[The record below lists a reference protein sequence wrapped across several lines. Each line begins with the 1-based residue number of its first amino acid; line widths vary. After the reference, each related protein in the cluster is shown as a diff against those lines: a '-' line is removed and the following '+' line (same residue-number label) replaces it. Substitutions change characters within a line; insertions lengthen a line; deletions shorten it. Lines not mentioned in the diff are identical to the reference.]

1 MTDNN
6 IMTMIGAFIGVAIM
20 LGIGVLILGN
30 AVSDCTD
37 LPDYNTTIPF
47 KNGTTLEGSER
58 DAAGNFLTVA
68 NNQVGWAAQCLD
80 NNDSTQSAW
89 GLIVIV
95 LIVIAAVVILAVV
108 KML

>member
-1 MTDNN
+1 MADNN
-6 IMTMIGAFIGVAIM
+6 IMGMIGAFIGVAIM

-30 AVSDCTD
+30 AVSDCTT
-37 LPDYNTTIPF
+37 LPDYNATNPSAAQQ
-47 KNGTTLEGSER
+47 NASSPTTLSSQQ
-58 DAAGNFLTVA
+58 T
-68 NNQVGWAAQCLD
+68 GWAGQCED

-89 GLIVIV
+89 SLIVIV

>member
-1 MTDNN
+1 MADNN
-6 IMTMIGAFIGVAIM
+6 IMGMIGAFIGVAIM

-30 AVSDCTD
+30 STSDCTD
-37 LPDYNTTIPF
+37 LPDYNATAPF
-47 KNGTTLEGSER
+47 RNGSTFAGSEQ
-58 DAAGNFLTVA
+58 DGNGHYLTIA
-68 NNQVGWAAQCLD
+68 DNQIGWAGQCED

-89 GLIVIV
+89 SLIVIV

>member
-1 MTDNN
+1 MADNN
-6 IMTMIGAFIGVAIM
+6 IMGMIGAFIGVAIM

-37 LPDYNTTIPF
+37 LPDYNATAPSALQNYTI
-47 KNGTTLEGSER
+47 NGEPVTLESQQ
-58 DAAGNFLTVA
+58 T
-68 NNQVGWAAQCLD
+68 GWAGQCVA

-89 GLIVIV
+89 SLIVIV

>member
-1 MTDNN
+1 MADNN
-6 IMTMIGAFIGVAIM
+6 IMGMIGAFIGVAIM

-30 AVSDCTD
+30 AVSDCTT
-37 LPDYNTTIPF
+37 LPDYNATVPTN
-47 KNGTTLEGSER
+47 NGTV
-58 DAAGNFLTVA
+58 AGTEHLSDGTIKTVA
-68 NNQVGWAAQCLD
+68 NGQTGWAGQCED

-89 GLIVIV
+89 SLIVIV

>member
-1 MTDNN
+1 MADNN
-6 IMTMIGAFIGVAIM
+6 IMGMIGAFIGVAIM

-37 LPDYNTTIPF
+37 LPDYNATAPADNQTVGGV
-47 KNGTTLEGSER
+47 KVTL
-58 DAAGNFLTVA
+58 D
-68 NNQVGWAAQCLD
+68 NQQTGWAGQCVS

-89 GLIVIV
+89 SLIVIV

>member
-1 MTDNN
+1 MPDNN
-6 IMTMIGAFIGVAIM
+6 IMGMIGAFIGVAIM

-37 LPDYNTTIPF
+37 LPDYNATEP
-47 KNGTTLEGSER
+47 S
-58 DAAGNFLTVA
+58 AGQQVYESPDLTVA
-68 NNQVGWAAQCLD
+68 TQQTGWAGQCED
-80 NNDSTQSAW
+80 NNTSTQSAW
-89 GLIVIV
+89 SLIVIV

>member
-6 IMTMIGAFIGVAIM
+6 IMGMIGAFIGVAIM

-30 AVSDCTD
+30 AVSDCTE
-37 LPDYNTTIPF
+37 LPDYNATTPGSGER
-47 KNGTTLEGSER
+47 NSAGTQ
-58 DAAGNFLTVA
+58 LTVA
-68 NNQVGWAAQCLD
+68 QNQIGWSEQCED

-89 GLIVIV
+89 SLIVIV

>member
-1 MTDNN
+1 
-6 IMTMIGAFIGVAIM
+6 MIGAFIGVAIM

-37 LPDYNTTIPF
+37 LPDYNATVPT
-47 KNGTTLEGSER
+47 KNGTTLAGSEL
-58 DAAGNFLTVA
+58 DANGDFLTVA
-68 NNQVGWAAQCLD
+68 NNQDGWAGQCED

-89 GLIVIV
+89 SLIVIV

>member
-1 MTDNN
+1 MADNN

-30 AVSDCTD
+30 AVSDCTT
-37 LPDYNTTIPF
+37 LPDYNSTTP
-47 KNGTTLEGSER
+47 GTGER
-58 DAAGNFLTVA
+58 DPSGGALSVSE
-68 NNQVGWAAQCLD
+68 NQIGWAAQCVD
-80 NNDSTQSAW
+80 NNDNTQAAW
-89 GLIVIV
+89 SLIVIV